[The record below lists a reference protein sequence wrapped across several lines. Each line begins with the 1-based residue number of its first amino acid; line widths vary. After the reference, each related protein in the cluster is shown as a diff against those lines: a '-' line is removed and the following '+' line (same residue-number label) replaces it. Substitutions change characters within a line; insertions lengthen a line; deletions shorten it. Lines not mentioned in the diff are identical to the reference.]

1 MKFGPKETK
10 ELNEYLRTGRNRKRE
25 FLGGGITFASDLT
38 QPEPKREVVEIDLF
52 NQFNLRNPKADG
64 GRIKLN
70 VGTPS
75 KKELEI
81 AQKVYGIK
89 PEFEGKTGLD
99 LWKEIGAKK
108 RSKIREGTVTGEP
121 VGMGKLKKNQLG
133 KDDFIK
139 LANQNKGKTF
149 KEFAEIL
156 KGYKTRDGKDFTTQ
170 NISERL
176 SNYNLKNFFK
186 RDPAMGVSDAAK
198 QKAFVTRQK
207 NLAMTA
213 PVKAGGTTKFPFH
226 HIRQIGGEVPLTTDD
241 LAIIDQRVNSVIGGK
256 YNKALNRTA
265 NAITKN
271 LRLALEAM
279 NEKKENVALKL
290 MEKVDE
296 LNDSAEKT
304 VNKAIQELPDKFKKY
319 VGFNKFTLPTNEYG
333 FPISNEP
340 LIIKKVGGMPVTKSA
355 VPLTDLTLNQE
366 KILKKTIRK
375 QAEAGKVGP
384 VKLLKNFID
393 FAPLPGPL
401 KPIKKLFA
409 GGGRIGFMAGT
420 IPGGYG
426 KQANRYL
433 KEIESDMHKGYQY
446 YKRSGGK
453 KSFKDYMRESMSR
466 YFADGGIAGLSG
478 GDRSGPPPERGP
490 NPQGLLSLM
499 KRGMKI

>member
-1 MKFGPKETK
+1 MEDLDKKII
-10 ELNEYLRTGRNRKRE
+10 ELM
-25 FLGGGITFASDLT
+25 
-38 QPEPKREVVEIDLF
+38 DLF
-52 NQFNLRNPKADG
+52 DGEVIPASQMPRPEESLRREMFEDANERFNKADG
-64 GRIKLN
+64 GRIEFK

-81 AQKVYGIK
+81 AKKVYGTK
-89 PEFEGKTGLD
+89 PEFQNKIGLK
-99 LWKEIGAKK
+99 LWEAIGAKK
-108 RSKIREGTVTGEP
+108 RSRIREGTVTGQA
-121 VGMGKLKKNQLG
+121 VGMGKIKKNQLG
-133 KDDFIK
+133 KNDFVK

-176 SNYNLKNFFK
+176 SNYNLKKFFK
-186 RDPAMGVSDAAK
+186 RDPALGVSDAAK

-241 LAIIDQRVNSVIGGK
+241 LAIIDQRFNSVIGGK
-256 YNKALNRTA
+256 YNKSLNRTA

-279 NEKKENVALKL
+279 NNQKENLSLKL
-290 MEKVDE
+290 MKKVDE

-304 VNKAIQELPDKFKKY
+304 VNKAIQELPAKFKKY

-340 LIIKKVGGMPVTKSA
+340 LIIKKVGGMPVTKNA
-355 VPLTDLTLNQE
+355 VPLTDLTLSQE
-366 KILKKTIRK
+366 KVLKDTIRK
-375 QAEAGKVGP
+375 QAEAGRVGP

-393 FAPLPGPL
+393 IAPLPGPL
-401 KPIKKLFA
+401 KVLKK
-409 GGGRIGFMAGT
+409 
-420 IPGGYG
+420 
-426 KQANRYL
+426 
-433 KEIESDMHKGYQY
+433 
-446 YKRSGGK
+446 
-453 KSFKDYMRESMSR
+453 
-466 YFADGGIAGLSG
+466 FADGGLSG
-478 GDRSGPPPERGP
+478 GDSSGPPPERGP
-490 NPQGLLSLM
+490 NSQGLLSLM
-499 KRGMKI
+499 KHARNY

>member
-1 MKFGPKETK
+1 MEDLDKKII
-10 ELNEYLRTGRNRKRE
+10 ELM
-25 FLGGGITFASDLT
+25 
-38 QPEPKREVVEIDLF
+38 DLF
-52 NQFNLRNPKADG
+52 DGEVIPASQMPRPEESLRREMFEDANERFNKADG
-64 GRIKLN
+64 GRIEFK

-81 AQKVYGIK
+81 AKKVYGTK
-89 PEFEGKTGLD
+89 PEFQNKIGLK
-99 LWKEIGAKK
+99 LWEAIGAKK
-108 RSKIREGTVTGEP
+108 RSRIREGTVTGQA
-121 VGMGKLKKNQLG
+121 VGMGKIKKNQLG
-133 KDDFIK
+133 KNDFVK

-186 RDPAMGVSDAAK
+186 RDPALGVSDAAK

-256 YNKALNRTA
+256 YNKSLNRTA

-279 NEKKENVALKL
+279 NNQKENLSLKL
-290 MEKVDE
+290 MKKVDE

-304 VNKAIQELPDKFKKY
+304 VNKAIQELPAKFKKY

-355 VPLTDLTLNQE
+355 VPLTDLTLSQE
-366 KILKKTIRK
+366 KVLKDTIKK
-375 QAEAGKVGP
+375 QAEAGRVGP
-384 VKLLKNFID
+384 VQLLKNFID
-393 FAPLPGPL
+393 IAPLPGPL
-401 KPIKKLFA
+401 KV
-409 GGGRIGFMAGT
+409 
-420 IPGGYG
+420 
-426 KQANRYL
+426 L
-433 KEIESDMHKGYQY
+433 K
-446 YKRSGGK
+446 R
-453 KSFKDYMRESMSR
+453 
-466 YFADGGIAGLSG
+466 FADGGLSG
-478 GDRSGPPPERGP
+478 GDSSGPPPERGP

-499 KRGMKI
+499 KRARNY

>member
-1 MKFGPKETK
+1 MEDLDKKII
-10 ELNEYLRTGRNRKRE
+10 ELM
-25 FLGGGITFASDLT
+25 
-38 QPEPKREVVEIDLF
+38 DLF
-52 NQFNLRNPKADG
+52 DGEVIPASQMPRPEESLRREMFEDANERFNKADG
-64 GRIKLN
+64 GRIEFK

-81 AQKVYGIK
+81 AKKVYGTK
-89 PEFEGKTGLD
+89 PEFQNKIGLK
-99 LWKEIGAKK
+99 LWEAIGAKK
-108 RSKIREGTVTGEP
+108 RSRIREGTVTGQA
-121 VGMGKLKKNQLG
+121 VGMGKIKKNQLG
-133 KDDFIK
+133 KNDFVK

-176 SNYNLKNFFK
+176 SNYNLKKFFK
-186 RDPAMGVSDAAK
+186 RDPALGVSDAAK

-241 LAIIDQRVNSVIGGK
+241 LAIIDQRFNSVIGGK
-256 YNKALNRTA
+256 YNKSLNRTA

-279 NEKKENVALKL
+279 NNQKENLSLKL
-290 MEKVDE
+290 MKKVDE

-304 VNKAIQELPDKFKKY
+304 VNKAIQELPAKFKKY

-355 VPLTDLTLNQE
+355 VPLTDLTLSQE
-366 KILKKTIRK
+366 KVLKDTIRK
-375 QAEAGKVGP
+375 QAEAGRVGP

-393 FAPLPGPL
+393 IAPLPGPL
-401 KPIKKLFA
+401 KVLKK
-409 GGGRIGFMAGT
+409 
-420 IPGGYG
+420 
-426 KQANRYL
+426 
-433 KEIESDMHKGYQY
+433 
-446 YKRSGGK
+446 
-453 KSFKDYMRESMSR
+453 
-466 YFADGGIAGLSG
+466 FADGGLSG
-478 GDRSGPPPERGP
+478 GDSSGPPPERGP
-490 NPQGLLSLM
+490 NSQGLLSLM
-499 KRGMKI
+499 KHARNY

>member
-1 MKFGPKETK
+1 MEDLDKKII
-10 ELNEYLRTGRNRKRE
+10 ELM
-25 FLGGGITFASDLT
+25 
-38 QPEPKREVVEIDLF
+38 DLF
-52 NQFNLRNPKADG
+52 DGEVIPASQMPRPEESLRREMFEDANERFNKADG
-64 GRIKLN
+64 GRIEFK

-81 AQKVYGIK
+81 AKKVYGTK
-89 PEFEGKTGLD
+89 PEFQNKIGLK
-99 LWKEIGAKK
+99 LWEAIGAKK
-108 RSKIREGTVTGEP
+108 RSRIREGTVTGQA
-121 VGMGKLKKNQLG
+121 VGMGKIKKNQLG
-133 KDDFIK
+133 KNDFVK

-176 SNYNLKNFFK
+176 SNYNLKKFFK
-186 RDPAMGVSDAAK
+186 RDPALGVSDAAK

-241 LAIIDQRVNSVIGGK
+241 LAIIDQRFNSVIGGK
-256 YNKALNRTA
+256 YNKSLNRTA

-279 NEKKENVALKL
+279 NNQKENLSLKL
-290 MEKVDE
+290 MKKVDE

-304 VNKAIQELPDKFKKY
+304 VNKAIQELPAKFKKY

-355 VPLTDLTLNQE
+355 VPLTDLTLSQE
-366 KILKKTIRK
+366 KVLKDTIKK
-375 QAEAGKVGP
+375 QAEAGRVGP

-393 FAPLPGPL
+393 IAPLPGPL
-401 KPIKKLFA
+401 KV
-409 GGGRIGFMAGT
+409 
-420 IPGGYG
+420 
-426 KQANRYL
+426 L
-433 KEIESDMHKGYQY
+433 K
-446 YKRSGGK
+446 R
-453 KSFKDYMRESMSR
+453 
-466 YFADGGIAGLSG
+466 FADGGLSG
-478 GDRSGPPPERGP
+478 GDSSGPPPERGP

-499 KRGMKI
+499 KRARNY

>member
-1 MKFGPKETK
+1 MKFGPIETK
-10 ELNEYLRTGRNRKRE
+10 ELNQYLKTGRNKTRE
-25 FLGGGITFASDLT
+25 FMADLT
-38 QPEPKREVVEIDLF
+38 DDLEPGSLKDELLKNFDPSQETYEEYLQRKSLDRPF
-52 NQFNLRNPKADG
+52 NMADG
-64 GRIKLN
+64 GRIEFK

-81 AQKVYGIK
+81 AKKVYGTK
-89 PEFEGKTGLD
+89 PEFKNKIGLK
-99 LWKEIGAKK
+99 LWEAIGAKK
-108 RSKIREGTVTGEP
+108 RSRIREGTVTGQA
-121 VGMGKLKKNQLG
+121 VGMGEIKKNQLG
-133 KDDFIK
+133 KTDFVK
-139 LANQNKGKTF
+139 LANKNKGKTF

-156 KGYKTRDGKDFTTQ
+156 KSYKTRDGKNFTTQ

-256 YNKALNRTA
+256 YNKSLNRTG

-279 NEKKENVALKL
+279 NEKKENVAVKL
-290 MEKVDE
+290 MQKVDE

-340 LIIKKVGGMPVTKSA
+340 LIVKKVGGMPVTKSA
-355 VPLTDLTLNQE
+355 VPLTDLTLSQE
-366 KILKKTIRK
+366 KVLKDTIKK
-375 QAEAGKVGP
+375 QAEAGRVGP

-393 FAPLPGPL
+393 IAPLPGPL
-401 KPIKKLFA
+401 KVLKK
-409 GGGRIGFMAGT
+409 
-420 IPGGYG
+420 
-426 KQANRYL
+426 
-433 KEIESDMHKGYQY
+433 
-446 YKRSGGK
+446 
-453 KSFKDYMRESMSR
+453 
-466 YFADGGIAGLSG
+466 FADGGLSG
-478 GDRSGPPPERGP
+478 GDKSGPPPERGP
-490 NPQGLLSLM
+490 NPQGLPSLL
-499 KRGMKI
+499 KRVRNI

>member
-1 MKFGPKETK
+1 M
-10 ELNEYLRTGRNRKRE
+10 
-25 FLGGGITFASDLT
+25 
-38 QPEPKREVVEIDLF
+38 DLF
-52 NQFNLRNPKADG
+52 DGEVIPASQMPRPEESLRREMFEDANERFNKADG
-64 GRIKLN
+64 GRIEFK

-81 AQKVYGIK
+81 AKKVYGTK
-89 PEFEGKTGLD
+89 PEFQNKIGLK
-99 LWKEIGAKK
+99 LWEAIGAKK
-108 RSKIREGTVTGEP
+108 RSRIREGTVTGQA
-121 VGMGKLKKNQLG
+121 VGMGKIKKNQLG
-133 KDDFIK
+133 KNDFVK

-176 SNYNLKNFFK
+176 SNYNLKKFFK
-186 RDPAMGVSDAAK
+186 RDPALGVSDAAK

-241 LAIIDQRVNSVIGGK
+241 LAIIDQRFNSVIGGK
-256 YNKALNRTA
+256 YNKSLNRTA

-279 NEKKENVALKL
+279 NNQKENLSLKL
-290 MEKVDE
+290 MKKVDE

-304 VNKAIQELPDKFKKY
+304 VNKAIQELPAKFKKY

-340 LIIKKVGGMPVTKSA
+340 LIIKKVGGMPVTKNA
-355 VPLTDLTLNQE
+355 VPLTDLTLSQE
-366 KILKKTIRK
+366 KVLKDTIRK
-375 QAEAGKVGP
+375 QAEAGRVGP

-393 FAPLPGPL
+393 IAPLPGPL
-401 KPIKKLFA
+401 KVLKK
-409 GGGRIGFMAGT
+409 
-420 IPGGYG
+420 
-426 KQANRYL
+426 
-433 KEIESDMHKGYQY
+433 
-446 YKRSGGK
+446 
-453 KSFKDYMRESMSR
+453 
-466 YFADGGIAGLSG
+466 FADGGLSG
-478 GDRSGPPPERGP
+478 GDSSGPPPERGP
-490 NPQGLLSLM
+490 NSQGLLSLM
-499 KRGMKI
+499 KHARNY

>member
-1 MKFGPKETK
+1 MEDLDKKII
-10 ELNEYLRTGRNRKRE
+10 ELM
-25 FLGGGITFASDLT
+25 
-38 QPEPKREVVEIDLF
+38 DLF
-52 NQFNLRNPKADG
+52 DGEVIPASQMPRPEESLRREMFEDANERFNKADG
-64 GRIKLN
+64 GRIEFK

-81 AQKVYGIK
+81 AKKVYGTK
-89 PEFEGKTGLD
+89 PEFQNKIGLK
-99 LWKEIGAKK
+99 LWEAIGAKK
-108 RSKIREGTVTGEP
+108 RSRIREGTVTGQA
-121 VGMGKLKKNQLG
+121 VGMGKIKKNQLG
-133 KDDFIK
+133 KNDFVK

-186 RDPAMGVSDAAK
+186 RDPALGVSDAAK

-256 YNKALNRTA
+256 YNKSLNRTA

-279 NEKKENVALKL
+279 NNQKENLSLKL
-290 MEKVDE
+290 MKKVDE

-304 VNKAIQELPDKFKKY
+304 VNKAIQELPAKFKKY

-355 VPLTDLTLNQE
+355 VPLTDLTLSQE
-366 KILKKTIRK
+366 KVLKDTIKK
-375 QAEAGKVGP
+375 QAEAGRVGP

-393 FAPLPGPL
+393 IAPLPGPL
-401 KPIKKLFA
+401 KV
-409 GGGRIGFMAGT
+409 
-420 IPGGYG
+420 
-426 KQANRYL
+426 L
-433 KEIESDMHKGYQY
+433 K
-446 YKRSGGK
+446 R
-453 KSFKDYMRESMSR
+453 
-466 YFADGGIAGLSG
+466 FADGGLSG
-478 GDRSGPPPERGP
+478 GDSSGPPPERGP

-499 KRGMKI
+499 KRARNY

>member
-1 MKFGPKETK
+1 MEDLDKKII
-10 ELNEYLRTGRNRKRE
+10 ELM
-25 FLGGGITFASDLT
+25 
-38 QPEPKREVVEIDLF
+38 DLF
-52 NQFNLRNPKADG
+52 DGEVIPASQMPRPEESLRREMFEDANERFNKADG
-64 GRIKLN
+64 GRIEFK

-81 AQKVYGIK
+81 AKKVYGTK
-89 PEFEGKTGLD
+89 PEFQNKIGLK
-99 LWKEIGAKK
+99 LWEAIGAKK
-108 RSKIREGTVTGEP
+108 RSRIREGTVTGQA
-121 VGMGKLKKNQLG
+121 VGMGKIKKNQLG
-133 KDDFIK
+133 KNDFVK

-176 SNYNLKNFFK
+176 SNYNLKKFFK
-186 RDPAMGVSDAAK
+186 RDPALGVSDAAK

-256 YNKALNRTA
+256 YNKSLNRTA

-279 NEKKENVALKL
+279 NNQKENLSLKL
-290 MEKVDE
+290 MKKVDE

-304 VNKAIQELPDKFKKY
+304 VNKAIQELPAKFKKY

-340 LIIKKVGGMPVTKSA
+340 LIIKKVGGMPVTKNA
-355 VPLTDLTLNQE
+355 VPLTDLTLSQE
-366 KILKKTIRK
+366 KVLKDTIRK
-375 QAEAGKVGP
+375 QAEAGRVGP

-393 FAPLPGPL
+393 IAPLPGPL
-401 KPIKKLFA
+401 KVLKK
-409 GGGRIGFMAGT
+409 
-420 IPGGYG
+420 
-426 KQANRYL
+426 
-433 KEIESDMHKGYQY
+433 
-446 YKRSGGK
+446 
-453 KSFKDYMRESMSR
+453 
-466 YFADGGIAGLSG
+466 FADGGLSG
-478 GDRSGPPPERGP
+478 GDSSGPPPERGP
-490 NPQGLLSLM
+490 NSQGLLSLM
-499 KRGMKI
+499 KHARNY

>member
-1 MKFGPKETK
+1 MEDLDKKII
-10 ELNEYLRTGRNRKRE
+10 ELM
-25 FLGGGITFASDLT
+25 
-38 QPEPKREVVEIDLF
+38 DLF
-52 NQFNLRNPKADG
+52 DGEVIPASQMPRPEESLRREMFEDANERFNKADG
-64 GRIKLN
+64 GRIEFK

-81 AQKVYGIK
+81 AKKVYGTK
-89 PEFEGKTGLD
+89 PEFQNKIGLK
-99 LWKEIGAKK
+99 LWEAIGAKK
-108 RSKIREGTVTGEP
+108 RSRIREGTVTGQA
-121 VGMGKLKKNQLG
+121 VGMGKIKKNQLG
-133 KDDFIK
+133 KNDFVK

-186 RDPAMGVSDAAK
+186 RDPALGVSDAAK

-241 LAIIDQRVNSVIGGK
+241 LAIINQRVNSVIGGK
-256 YNKALNRTA
+256 YNKSLNRTA

-279 NEKKENVALKL
+279 NNQKENLSLKL
-290 MEKVDE
+290 MKKVDE

-304 VNKAIQELPDKFKKY
+304 VNKAIQELPAKFKKY

-340 LIIKKVGGMPVTKSA
+340 LIIKKVGGMPVTKNA
-355 VPLTDLTLNQE
+355 VPLTDLTLSQE
-366 KILKKTIRK
+366 KVLKDTIKK
-375 QAEAGKVGP
+375 QAEAGRVGP

-393 FAPLPGPL
+393 IAPLPGPL
-401 KPIKKLFA
+401 KV
-409 GGGRIGFMAGT
+409 
-420 IPGGYG
+420 
-426 KQANRYL
+426 L
-433 KEIESDMHKGYQY
+433 K
-446 YKRSGGK
+446 R
-453 KSFKDYMRESMSR
+453 
-466 YFADGGIAGLSG
+466 FADGGLSG
-478 GDRSGPPPERGP
+478 GDSSGPPPERGP

-499 KRGMKI
+499 KRARNY

>member
-1 MKFGPKETK
+1 MEDLDKKII
-10 ELNEYLRTGRNRKRE
+10 ELM
-25 FLGGGITFASDLT
+25 
-38 QPEPKREVVEIDLF
+38 DLF
-52 NQFNLRNPKADG
+52 DGEVIPASQMPRPEESLRREMFEDANERFNKADG
-64 GRIKLN
+64 GRIEFK

-81 AQKVYGIK
+81 AKKVYGTK
-89 PEFEGKTGLD
+89 PEFQNKIGLK
-99 LWKEIGAKK
+99 LWEAIGAKK
-108 RSKIREGTVTGEP
+108 RSRIREGTVTGQA
-121 VGMGKLKKNQLG
+121 VGMGKIKKNQLG
-133 KDDFIK
+133 KNDFVK

-176 SNYNLKNFFK
+176 SNYNLKKFFK
-186 RDPAMGVSDAAK
+186 RDPALGVSDAAK

-241 LAIIDQRVNSVIGGK
+241 LAIIDQRFNSVIGGK
-256 YNKALNRTA
+256 YNKSLNRTA

-279 NEKKENVALKL
+279 NNQKENLSLKL
-290 MEKVDE
+290 MKKVDE

-304 VNKAIQELPDKFKKY
+304 VNKAIQELPAKFKKY

-355 VPLTDLTLNQE
+355 VPLTDLTLSQE
-366 KILKKTIRK
+366 KVLKDTIKK
-375 QAEAGKVGP
+375 QAEAGRIGP

-393 FAPLPGPL
+393 LAPLPGPL

-409 GGGRIGFMAGT
+409 GGG
-420 IPGGYG
+420 
-426 KQANRYL
+426 
-433 KEIESDMHKGYQY
+433 
-446 YKRSGGK
+446 
-453 KSFKDYMRESMSR
+453 
-466 YFADGGIAGLSG
+466 IAKLA
-478 GDRSGPPPERGP
+478 GDRSGPPPESGP
-490 NPQGLLSLM
+490 NSQGLQGLLNRV
-499 KRGMKI
+499 KNI

>member
-1 MKFGPKETK
+1 MEDLDKKII
-10 ELNEYLRTGRNRKRE
+10 ELM
-25 FLGGGITFASDLT
+25 
-38 QPEPKREVVEIDLF
+38 DLF
-52 NQFNLRNPKADG
+52 DGEVIPASQMPRPEESLRREMFEDANERFNKADG
-64 GRIKLN
+64 GRIEFK

-81 AQKVYGIK
+81 AKKVYGTK
-89 PEFEGKTGLD
+89 PEFQNKIGLK
-99 LWKEIGAKK
+99 LWEAIGAKK
-108 RSKIREGTVTGEP
+108 RSRIREGTVTGQA
-121 VGMGKLKKNQLG
+121 VGMGKIKKNQLG
-133 KDDFIK
+133 KNDFVK

-176 SNYNLKNFFK
+176 SNYNLKKFFK
-186 RDPAMGVSDAAK
+186 RDPALGVSDAAK

-241 LAIIDQRVNSVIGGK
+241 LAIIDQRFNSVIGGK
-256 YNKALNRTA
+256 YNKSLNRTA

-279 NEKKENVALKL
+279 NNQKENLSLKL
-290 MEKVDE
+290 MKKVDE

-304 VNKAIQELPDKFKKY
+304 VNKAIQELPAKFKKY

-355 VPLTDLTLNQE
+355 VPLTDLTLSQE
-366 KILKKTIRK
+366 KVLKDTIRK
-375 QAEAGKVGP
+375 QAEAGRVGP

-393 FAPLPGPL
+393 IAPLPGPL
-401 KPIKKLFA
+401 KVLKK
-409 GGGRIGFMAGT
+409 
-420 IPGGYG
+420 
-426 KQANRYL
+426 
-433 KEIESDMHKGYQY
+433 
-446 YKRSGGK
+446 
-453 KSFKDYMRESMSR
+453 
-466 YFADGGIAGLSG
+466 FADGGLSG
-478 GDRSGPPPERGP
+478 GDSSGPPLERGP
-490 NPQGLLSLM
+490 NSQGLLSLM
-499 KRGMKI
+499 KHARNY

>member
-1 MKFGPKETK
+1 MEDLDKKII
-10 ELNEYLRTGRNRKRE
+10 ELM
-25 FLGGGITFASDLT
+25 
-38 QPEPKREVVEIDLF
+38 DLF
-52 NQFNLRNPKADG
+52 DGEVIPASQMPRPEESLRREMFEDANERFNKADG
-64 GRIKLN
+64 GRIEFK

-81 AQKVYGIK
+81 AKKVYGTK
-89 PEFEGKTGLD
+89 PEFQNKIGLK
-99 LWKEIGAKK
+99 LWEAIGAKK
-108 RSKIREGTVTGEP
+108 RSRIREGTVTGQA
-121 VGMGKLKKNQLG
+121 VGMGKIKKNQLG
-133 KDDFIK
+133 KNDFVK

-186 RDPAMGVSDAAK
+186 RDPALGVSDAAK

-241 LAIIDQRVNSVIGGK
+241 LAIIDQRFNSVIGGK
-256 YNKALNRTA
+256 YNKSLNRTA

-279 NEKKENVALKL
+279 NNQKENLSLKL
-290 MEKVDE
+290 MKKVDE

-304 VNKAIQELPDKFKKY
+304 VNKAIQELPAKFKKY

-340 LIIKKVGGMPVTKSA
+340 LIIKKVGGMPVTKNA
-355 VPLTDLTLNQE
+355 VPLTDLTLSQE
-366 KILKKTIRK
+366 KVLKDTIRK
-375 QAEAGKVGP
+375 QAEAGRVGP

-393 FAPLPGPL
+393 IAPLPGPL
-401 KPIKKLFA
+401 KVLKK
-409 GGGRIGFMAGT
+409 
-420 IPGGYG
+420 
-426 KQANRYL
+426 
-433 KEIESDMHKGYQY
+433 
-446 YKRSGGK
+446 
-453 KSFKDYMRESMSR
+453 
-466 YFADGGIAGLSG
+466 FADGGLSG
-478 GDRSGPPPERGP
+478 GDSSGPPPERGP
-490 NPQGLLSLM
+490 NSQGLLSLM
-499 KRGMKI
+499 KHARNY